1 VSLRSKEAN
10 EHPVVDIGMRHAV
23 VPALGDD
30 LRARW
35 TAWLA
40 DCSRVLKARR
50 NKRTKRMTKNSRLSR
65 LFFNYLN
72 PHPSMKFDCTVKDGN
87 VEHWDSELLTFCDG
101 GPSGPK
107 VCGVVGNG
115 ASVMRERCAGRQ

>member
-1 VSLRSKEAN
+1 
-10 EHPVVDIGMRHAV
+10 MRHAV

-87 VEHWDSELLTFCDG
+87 VEHWVPNYSHSVTVDR
-101 GPSGPK
+101 
-107 VCGVVGNG
+107 VVQ
-115 ASVMRERCAGRQ
+115 RCAVS